1 VGPFICLYF
10 MMTAGVVQKSVGRI
24 LPFAALFDAVYI
36 LMITINI
43 IDPPVVPEGTSLVG
57 A

>member
-1 VGPFICLYF
+1 